1 MRKKPL
7 VSVIMNCHN
16 GEKFLS
22 HALDSL
28 NSQTYN
34 NWELIFF
41 DNRSTDKSKVIVKRN
56 KNKKIRYFFSKKKL
70 KLYDAR
76 NSAIMKARG
85 QYITFL
91 DTDDVWHKEKLKNQ
105 IKFLRINKNIKFLY
119 SNFYIINNNKKNNK
133 IGYKKN
139 LPSGNI
145 SQHLLNEYV
154 IGILTVMMERK
165 FFKKVKFN
173 SRYDIIGDFDL
184 FFKLSIENEIGIIQ
198 KPLAYYRIHE
208 NNYSKK
214 FDVYLNELNK
224 WFELNKAYCDKKG
237 LSLVK
242 FRLMILKLK
251 IKNFLSIFGLKIN

>member
-76 NSAIMKARG
+76 NLAIMKARG

-105 IKFLRINKNIKFLY
+105 IKFLGINKNIKFLY
-119 SNFYIINNNKKNNK
+119 SNFYIINYNKKNHK

-139 LPSGNI
+139 LPSGKI

-214 FDVYLNELNK
+214 FDVYLNELKK
-224 WFELNKAYCDKKG
+224 WLELNKVYCNKKG
-237 LSLVK
+237 LNLVK
-242 FRLMILKLK
+242 FRLFLLKLK
-251 IKNFLSIFGLKIN
+251 IKKILSIFGLKIN

>member
-1 MRKKPL
+1 MRKKPM

-16 GEKFLS
+16 GERFLS

-41 DNRSTDKSKVIVKRN
+41 DNCSTDKSKALVKRK

-76 NSAIMKARG
+76 NLAIMKARG
-85 QYITFL
+85 HYITFL
-91 DTDDVWHKEKLKNQ
+91 DTDDVWHKEKLKIQ
-105 IKFLRINKNIKFLY
+105 INFLRVNKNIKFLY
-119 SNFYIINNNKKNNK
+119 SNFYIINNNIKNNK

-139 LPSGNI
+139 LPSGKI

-165 FFKKVKFN
+165 FFKKAKFD
-173 SRYDIIGDFDL
+173 SRYNIIGDFDL

-214 FDVYLNELNK
+214 FDVYLNEFNK
-224 WFELNKAYCDKKG
+224 WLELNKANCNKKG
-237 LSLVK
+237 LNLVK
-242 FRLMILKLK
+242 FRLLLLKLK
-251 IKNFLSIFGLKIN
+251 IKKILSIFGLKIN